1 VAPSQTLSN
10 REYFKLRSTALKVIR
25 HIGIVGE
32 CNIQYALDPKTERYC
47 IIEVNAR
54 LSRSSALASKA
65 TGYPLAYVAAKLS
78 LGQDL
83 VSIRNSVTGTTT
95 ACFEPSLD
103 YCVVKMPRWDMRK
116 FQRVDTRL
124 GSGMKSVGEVMAI
137 GRSFEEALQ
146 KAVRMVRPG
155 SRGLEG
161 FELQQALIGDE
172 REAPNDD
179 LAKRLRVP
187 TDQRLFAVQA
197 AFERGVPLETVH
209 DLTRI
214 DRWFLSKMRRI
225 ARLRA
230 AMEGMS
236 DVGDLDLRAL
246 RKVKQAGFSDDQVAH
261 YTNCLPD
268 RARRHRLSLNLRPV
282 VKQIDTLGA
291 EFPACTNYLYM
302 TYHGDQSD
310 VQPEDRGVM
319 VLGCGAY
326 CIGSSVEFDWSA
338 VSCVRQ
344 CRASGYRAVVV
355 NYNPETVSTD
365 YDVSDRLYFE
375 ELSLERVLDIYE
387 QEQAWGLVVSVG
399 GQIPQNLAKPLH
411 DRGARVLG
419 TSPDD
424 IDRAE
429 DRHKFSSLLDD
440 LGVDQPPWRELQSVR
455 DAQAFA
461 AEVQYPVLVR
471 PSFVL
476 SGAAMKVAT
485 SDSELAA
492 FLGDAADVSPDHPVV
507 VSKFIRNAKEIEFD
521 AVCRDGSASAS
532 FSRDSWPSHDAGG
545 RFFVDVEW
553 IRTAPGVG
561 SGPEVGRRTPRDPR
575 SDAGTIMNYAI
586 SEHVENAG
594 VHSGDATL
602 VLPAQKL
609 YVQTQKQVRDAA
621 SGEAPSTPSQPCAT
635 QVKRAAAKI
644 AEALNISGPVNIQFM
659 ARDNDV
665 KVIECNLRAS
675 RSFPF
680 ISKTMNC
687 NFISR

>member
-1 VAPSQTLSN
+1 
-10 REYFKLRSTALKVIR
+10 
-25 HIGIVGE
+25 
-32 CNIQYALDPKTERYC
+32 
-47 IIEVNAR
+47 
-54 LSRSSALASKA
+54 
-65 TGYPLAYVAAKLS
+65 
-78 LGQDL
+78 
-83 VSIRNSVTGTTT
+83 
-95 ACFEPSLD
+95 
-103 YCVVKMPRWDMRK
+103 
-116 FQRVDTRL
+116 
-124 GSGMKSVGEVMAI
+124 MKSVGEVMAI

-302 TYHGDQSD
+302 TYHGTQSD
-310 VQPEDRGVM
+310 VEPEDRGVM

-355 NYNPETVSTD
+355 NYNPETVST
-365 YDVSDRLYFE
+365 
-375 ELSLERVLDIYE
+375 
-387 QEQAWGLVVSVG
+387 
-399 GQIPQNLAKPLH
+399 
-411 DRGARVLG
+411 
-419 TSPDD
+419 
-424 IDRAE
+424 
-429 DRHKFSSLLDD
+429 
-440 LGVDQPPWRELQSVR
+440 
-455 DAQAFA
+455 
-461 AEVQYPVLVR
+461 
-471 PSFVL
+471 VL
-476 SGAAMKVAT
+476 SQ
-485 SDSELAA
+485 
-492 FLGDAADVSPDHPVV
+492 
-507 VSKFIRNAKEIEFD
+507 R
-521 AVCRDGSASAS
+521 
-532 FSRDSWPSHDAGG
+532 
-545 RFFVDVEW
+545 
-553 IRTAPGVG
+553 
-561 SGPEVGRRTPRDPR
+561 
-575 SDAGTIMNYAI
+575 
-586 SEHVENAG
+586 
-594 VHSGDATL
+594 
-602 VLPAQKL
+602 QK
-609 YVQTQKQVRDAA
+609 
-621 SGEAPSTPSQPCAT
+621 ST
-635 QVKRAAAKI
+635 
-644 AEALNISGPVNIQFM
+644 
-659 ARDNDV
+659 
-665 KVIECNLRAS
+665 
-675 RSFPF
+675 
-680 ISKTMNC
+680 
-687 NFISR
+687 

>member
-1 VAPSQTLSN
+1 MERSRVDGVSHAQVVRDVRDNCITVCNMENFDPLGVHTGDSIVVAPSQTLSN

-310 VQPEDRGVM
+310 VEPEDRGVM
-319 VLGCGAY
+319 VPTRRPSHATRLHQTRPGVITRSRRRVSRLVPHAGPGLRRLLHRVVGRVRLVRGVVC
-326 CIGSSVEFDWSA
+326 EA
-338 VSCVRQ
+338 V
-344 CRASGYRAVVV
+344 
-355 NYNPETVSTD
+355 P
-365 YDVSDRLYFE
+365 
-375 ELSLERVLDIYE
+375 RV
-387 QEQAWGLVVSVG
+387 GL
-399 GQIPQNLAKPLH
+399 P
-411 DRGARVLG
+411 RGR
-419 TSPDD
+419 
-424 IDRAE
+424 
-429 DRHKFSSLLDD
+429 
-440 LGVDQPPWRELQSVR
+440 RELQSR
-455 DAQAFA
+455 DR
-461 AEVQYPVLVR
+461 VDGLRRLGPPLLR
-471 PSFVL
+471 
-476 SGAAMKVAT
+476 GA
-485 SDSELAA
+485 
-492 FLGDAADVSPDHPVV
+492 VV
-507 VSKFIRNAKEIEFD
+507 
-521 AVCRDGSASAS
+521 
-532 FSRDSWPSHDAGG
+532 
-545 RFFVDVEW
+545 
-553 IRTAPGVG
+553 
-561 SGPEVGRRTPRDPR
+561 
-575 SDAGTIMNYAI
+575 
-586 SEHVENAG
+586 
-594 VHSGDATL
+594 
-602 VLPAQKL
+602 
-609 YVQTQKQVRDAA
+609 
-621 SGEAPSTPSQPCAT
+621 
-635 QVKRAAAKI
+635 
-644 AEALNISGPVNIQFM
+644 
-659 ARDNDV
+659 
-665 KVIECNLRAS
+665 RAS
-675 RSFPF
+675 PRYL
-680 ISKTMNC
+680 
-687 NFISR
+687 